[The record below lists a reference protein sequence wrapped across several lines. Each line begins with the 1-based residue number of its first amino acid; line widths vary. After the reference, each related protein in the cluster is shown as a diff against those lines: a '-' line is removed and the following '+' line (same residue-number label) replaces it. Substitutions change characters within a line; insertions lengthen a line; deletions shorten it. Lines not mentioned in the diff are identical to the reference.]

1 MIHTQRKL
9 IRRIAENEGRKP
21 PQRHFR
27 VAMETVGGG
36 PITPQQYVSLQ
47 LKMTVLKE
55 EMSVVDVLGMQ
66 IDPEGRD
73 LYQGQSSLLVC
84 ADRKSCCRMFFVS
97 YSSGEIN
104 II

>member
-1 MIHTQRKL
+1 MCSSNRYAEQVLPVMIHTQRKL
-9 IRRIAENEGRKP
+9 IRRIAENDGRKP

-66 IDPEGRD
+66 IDPEGHD
-73 LYQGQSSLLVC
+73 LYQGQSRMLVW
-84 ADRKSCCRMFFVS
+84 DNRK
-97 YSSGEIN
+97 N
-104 II
+104 L